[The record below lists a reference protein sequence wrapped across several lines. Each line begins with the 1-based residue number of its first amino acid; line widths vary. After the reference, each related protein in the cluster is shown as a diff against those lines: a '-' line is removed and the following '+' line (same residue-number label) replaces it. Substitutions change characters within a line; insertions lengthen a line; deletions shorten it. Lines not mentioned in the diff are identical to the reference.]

1 MAFSH
6 RSHNLQRNLNPVPY
20 CARFFGEKIS
30 VVHVVAVD
38 SFSRQIVGFSTMP
51 RKKPITIYNT
61 IFGPLF
67 QLNGI
72 CDQVRVDCGTEFAL
86 VATIQQD
93 TVYAENVSQFFERLQ
108 DKITGLKEYGECKDQ
123 LSCEGCVS
131 VYGR

>member
-20 CARFFGEKIS
+20 CARFFGEKSHLDQNEKLVMYS

-38 SFSRQIVGFSTMP
+38 GFSRQIVGFSTMP
-51 RKKPITIYNT
+51 RKNPITIYNT
-61 IFGPLF
+61 IFGPLL

-93 TVYAENVSQFFERLQ
+93 TVYAEIVSQFFE
-108 DKITGLKEYGECKDQ
+108 
-123 LSCEGCVS
+123 
-131 VYGR
+131 